1 MGFNMLSGV
10 TLGLLFLF
18 TSVSFGQS
26 QASKS
31 PKAKLKTAV
40 GIQADSDTQGRK
52 SQEKVN
58 TLADQTDSD
67 LREYK
72 SVLKQIESMKIYNQ
86 QMRDLIASQVTEMS
100 TIKDK
105 MKNVSNLK
113 KDILPLVASMLKNL
127 KTFISLDTPFL
138 KVERQKRVNDLES
151 LMSRADVST
160 SEKFRRVLEA
170 YQIENEYGRTIE
182 SYNGSVSLDG
192 GEDLAV
198 EFLRSG
204 RLSLMYVSLDGKT
217 FGRWDQASKK
227 FVPLEGKYK
236 SSLKQGLRV
245 AKKQQAPS
253 LLKIPVTKSASVKST
268 TSNSKVKGEG

>member
-253 LLKIPVTKSASVKST
+253 LLKIPVTKSASAKST